1 MITIIHGE
9 DIVSSRRFF
18 IDERKK
24 SLHPITFSG
33 DNLNLTDI
41 AQAVEGNSLFDI
53 VNKEIFIEDLFSKKQ
68 SQEFSGIVSY
78 LQKHSRNVNIKIW
91 ESKELSKTQI
101 SLFKNANIKHFFLP
115 KALFAFLNE
124 LKPNNSKKMIGFFH
138 KTLESLECELIFFM
152 IIRQFRLFL
161 AIQEKPLENQIDEIK
176 RMAPWQKSR
185 LGSQAKLFSKD
196 ELKEIFGKVLEIE
209 ISQKSGTN
217 ILSLPQAIDFLLLS
231 I

>member
-1 MITIIHGE
+1 MLTILHGDDIT
-9 DIVSSRRFF
+9 SSRKYY
-18 IDERKK
+18 IDERQKVEA
-24 SLHPITFSG
+24 PIILFG
-33 DNLNLTDI
+33 DDLEMGRL
-41 AQAVEGNSLFDI
+41 AQVFQSSSLFDMTQKNVFI
-53 VNKEIFIEDLFSKKQ
+53 ENFFQKKENKEFIP
-68 SQEFSGIVSY
+68 Y
-78 LQKHSRNVNIKIW
+78 LQAQLKKSNLLIW

-161 AIQEKPLENQIDEIK
+161 AIQEKSLENQIDEIK

-231 I
+231 F